1 MMIRYDSEMVPY
13 FAPSMTGRNVRWA
26 ALAFA
31 FSSLWLYSW
40 CSCAEAGEPSVDI
53 DAALAPIWKGGLI
66 RDETV
71 LFMTGD
77 REPEASLLLEP
88 AAIVAVRSP
97 DLKTTYEPGR
107 DYTVDG
113 RVLRLPHGSRVPF
126 VTRAEM
132 YPAEAEAGDAFARK
146 GGGLL
151 RGSMPGGKRFCEM
164 QASVTY
170 NSDEAGCGSY
180 EPPPF
185 AGHVLRR
192 TLAKL
197 EVKQPLAVVLY
208 GDSIAAGAETSG
220 FWNVAPRLPSWGEL
234 VRLALEHRYGGKVAL
249 SNPSVGGKSSDW
261 GRDNAESLVAARTPD
276 LVIIAFGMGDA
287 HEVNRF
293 SNADYK
299 ANIQSIID
307 TVRRANP
314 ACEFILVG
322 TMLAN
327 PEAKGFH
334 GEQIGYLEPLHQ
346 LASTNHG
353 VAVADVSSLHAF
365 MLTRKKFW
373 DMSGNGVNH
382 PSDFLAR
389 VYAQVIMA
397 LLAE

>member
-1 MMIRYDSEMVPY
+1 MACR
-13 FAPSMTGRNVRWA
+13 TVRWA
-26 ALAFA
+26 ALAGVFI
-31 FSSLWLYSW
+31 SMGLHS
-40 CSCAEAGEPSVDI
+40 CGSCAEPGEPSVDI
-53 DAALAPIWKGGLI
+53 DAALAPIWKGGLV

-88 AAIVAVRSP
+88 SAIVAVRSP
-97 DLKTTYEPGR
+97 DLKTTYELGR
-107 DYTVDG
+107 DYTVEG
-113 RVLRLPHGSRVPF
+113 RVLRLPPGSRVPF

-132 YPAEAEAGDAFARK
+132 YPAKAEAGEAFARI

-151 RGSMPGGKRFCEM
+151 RGGMPGGKRFCEM
-164 QASVTY
+164 QVAVTY
-170 NSDEAGCGSY
+170 KSDEAGCGSY
-180 EPPPF
+180 EPPRF
-185 AGHVLRR
+185 AENVLSQ

-197 EVKQPLAVVLY
+197 AAKQPLEVVLY

-220 FWNVAPRLPSWGEL
+220 FWNVPPRLPSWGEL
-234 VRLALEHRYGGKVAL
+234 VRLSLERRYGGTVAL

-293 SNADYK
+293 SNTEYK

-307 TVRRANP
+307 AVRDVNAG
-314 ACEFILVG
+314 CEFILVG

-334 GEQIGYLEPLHQ
+334 GEQIGYLEPLHE
-346 LASTNHG
+346 LASANHG